1 MIIGIRKINM
11 GRYIMKKQII
21 IAICIII
28 GFVLAGAGCV
38 DSEEKIVIGGKT
50 FNEQYILP
58 EMIALILEDVGYNT
72 EVKTGL
78 NSQPLYEGM
87 KDGDIDIYVEYT
99 GTAYSELLGLE
110 LIDVWDPSV
119 VYDAVV
125 ENLINDNIIVLYK
138 LGFEDAY
145 SIAVT
150 DSWAEANNVTNIT
163 DLVPFAANL
172 TFGSDLV
179 FHERPDGLPNLQT
192 LYGIEFKEVRSMEP
206 TLMYDAIKNGEVDA
220 IPPYTTDTRVDS
232 YNLRVLVDDQSA
244 LPPYEA
250 ILLITDAL
258 SQDQAIV
265 DAINVLDGVVT
276 AEKMREMNAEWDTE
290 KRNEQDVARDFLI
303 AEGILTE

>member
-1 MIIGIRKINM
+1 MVIGIQTINM
-11 GRYIMKKQII
+11 GSYIMKKQII

-58 EMIALILEDVGYNT
+58 EMIALILEDAGYTT

-265 DAINVLDGVVT
+265 DAINVLDGIVT

-290 KRNEQDVARDFLI
+290 KRNEKDVARDFLI